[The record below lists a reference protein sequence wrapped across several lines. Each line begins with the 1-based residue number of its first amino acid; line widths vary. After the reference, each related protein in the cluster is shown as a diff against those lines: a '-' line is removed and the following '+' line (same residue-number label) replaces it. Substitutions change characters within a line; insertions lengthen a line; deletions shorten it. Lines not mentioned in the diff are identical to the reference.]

1 LHTKSWRS
9 SPPPNPYAFV
19 QDEDN
24 AQCPVCPSLVARSW
38 LEDSQPSCRLGMFS
52 AMVIGEIQGC
62 GVRSEHQ
69 KGMCNNFMIIHLS
82 PTLSLS
88 SLPIQCIT
96 VQTRR
101 ISTHPSRSATAT
113 VTATTTAHPLQTSYP
128 DEPQHLPDVVA
139 DDLPIISLDARQ
151 VAIGWDTRTWS
162 RLCVSF
168 LSRFPPFLLFHL
180 SGFDD

>member
-1 LHTKSWRS
+1 
-9 SPPPNPYAFV
+9 
-19 QDEDN
+19 
-24 AQCPVCPSLVARSW
+24 
-38 LEDSQPSCRLGMFS
+38 MFS
-52 AMVIGEIQGC
+52 AMVIGEIQGR
-62 GVRSEHQ
+62 GVHSEHQ
-69 KGMCNNFMIIHLS
+69 KCTCGVNNFMIIYLS
-82 PTLSLS
+82 VTLSFS

-101 ISTHPSRSATAT
+101 ISTHPPRSASAT
-113 VTATTTAHPLQTSYP
+113 VTATTTTAHPLQTSYP

-168 LSRFPPFLLFHL
+168 LSCFFPSSAL
-180 SGFDD
+180 SSV